1 VIRRTVPLNGG
12 EGGVGKA
19 DIAAKS
25 VTANGPQ
32 IEIRAD
38 VAASAPDQREH
49 TAMPRRNSV
58 IKRLLFL
65 GRGWDEWDSKP
76 LPELQA
82 QQAPKPKSGR
92 RFATTLSF
100 SALFFA
106 GLALSAGAG
115 NTMRSLL
122 DGTSGDATTSS
133 TAQTTLTAAEVTPAQ
148 PVHAVVH
155 VSAHQTGARAVAAR
169 VSQGAQL
176 HAVARAS
183 GVRSAVRTAARAVHV
198 RQTGGRSVART
209 VGSTRPQAKKPARTR
224 TARPGRPEKS
234 QPLDSEGTLPGATVW
249 LYQAAPDPT
258 PPAARLRMRFARELV
273 AQSRAAHVDWA
284 LVLAVLRA
292 GGHDGR
298 SPASIAQVHS
308 LSLRLAGLGG
318 RANGWQAALSYST
331 KTSFADRVVA
341 LRHYYRAVG
350 MPSLVYGLLS
360 QKRDLE
366 DRVLHDS
373 RISIYPGGRS
383 DVANHRVDVR
393 VLAVMLYLADTYHSV
408 TASCLISG
416 HRLYARPGVV
426 SAHIYGRAVDIASLD
441 GVSIYGHQQ
450 PGGITEQAVR
460 ALLLLPPEMMPS
472 QIISL
477 LGLGGPS
484 FPLANHY
491 DHIHV
496 GY

>member
-1 VIRRTVPLNGG
+1 
-12 EGGVGKA
+12 
-19 DIAAKS
+19 
-25 VTANGPQ
+25 
-32 IEIRAD
+32 
-38 VAASAPDQREH
+38 
-49 TAMPRRNSV
+49 V

-65 GRGWDEWDSKP
+65 GRGWDEWDRKA
-76 LPELQA
+76 LPEA
-82 QQAPKPKSGR
+82 QVQPAPKPKSGR

-115 NTMRSLL
+115 NSVRSLL
-122 DGTSGDATTSS
+122 DGTSTDATSS
-133 TAQTTLTAAEVTPAQ
+133 TLAQTTLTAAEVAE

-155 VSAHQTGARAVAAR
+155 VAARQTGVRATAAH
-169 VSQGAQL
+169 VSHGAQL
-176 HAVARAS
+176 HVVAKPS
-183 GVRSAVRTAARAVHV
+183 GVRSAVPTPTRAIHVQARHAGGHSVAGTAAGA
-198 RQTGGRSVART
+198 RS
-209 VGSTRPQAKKPARTR
+209 QAKTPAHSR
-224 TARPGRPEKS
+224 AKPGRPEKS

-258 PPAARLRMRFARELV
+258 PPAARLQMRFARELV
-273 AQSRAAHVDWA
+273 AQSRAANVDWA
-284 LVLAVLRA
+284 LTLAVLRA

-298 SPASIAQVHS
+298 SPASITQLRS
-308 LSLRLAGLGG
+308 LSMRLAGLGG
-318 RANGWQAALSYST
+318 RANGWQAALSYSS
-331 KTSFADRVVA
+331 KTGFADRVVA

-373 RISIYPGGRS
+373 RVSIYPGGRS

-426 SAHIYGRAVDIASLD
+426 SAHIYGRAVDIAALD

-460 ALLLLPPEMMPS
+460 ALLLLPPEMMPA

>member
-1 VIRRTVPLNGG
+1 
-12 EGGVGKA
+12 
-19 DIAAKS
+19 
-25 VTANGPQ
+25 
-32 IEIRAD
+32 
-38 VAASAPDQREH
+38 
-49 TAMPRRNSV
+49 V

-65 GRGWDEWDSKP
+65 GRGWDEWDSKA
-76 LPELQA
+76 LPEAQA
-82 QQAPKPKSGR
+82 QPAPNTKNGR

-115 NTMRSLL
+115 NSVRSML
-122 DGTSGDATTSS
+122 DGTSGDATSS
-133 TAQTTLTAAEVTPAQ
+133 ATAQTTLTADEVTPAQ
-148 PVHAVVH
+148 PVQAVVH
-155 VSAHQTGARAVAAR
+155 VDTRQTGVRAVAAH
-169 VSQGAQL
+169 VSHGTQL
-176 HAVARAS
+176 HAVAQAS
-183 GVRSAVRTAARAVHV
+183 GVRSAAPTPTSAIHVQARHI
-198 RQTGGRSVART
+198 TGGSVAGAAAKAR
-209 VGSTRPQAKKPARTR
+209 SQAKKPAHHSDSK
-224 TARPGRPEKS
+224 PGRPDKS

-273 AQSRAAHVDWA
+273 AQSRAANVDWA

-292 GGHDGR
+292 GGNNGR
-298 SPASIAQVHS
+298 SPASITHLHS
-308 LSLRLAGLGG
+308 LALHLAGLGG
-318 RANGWQAALSYST
+318 RANGWQAALSYSS
-331 KTSFADRVVA
+331 KTGFADRVVA

-373 RISIYPGGRS
+373 RVSIYPGGRS
-383 DVANHRVDVR
+383 DIANHRVDVR

-416 HRLYARPGVV
+416 HRLFARPGVV
-426 SAHIYGRAVDIASLD
+426 SAHIYGRAVDIAALD
-441 GVSIYGHQQ
+441 GVSIYGHQE

-460 ALLLLPPEMMPS
+460 SLLLLPPEMMPA

>member
-1 VIRRTVPLNGG
+1 VIRAAVPLNGG
-12 EGGVGKA
+12 EGGRRKA

-58 IKRLLFL
+58 IKRLLFF

-76 LPELQA
+76 LPEAQA
-82 QQAPKPKSGR
+82 QPAPKPKGGR

-115 NTMRSLL
+115 NSMRSLL
-122 DGTSGDATTSS
+122 DGTSGDATSSS
-133 TAQTTLTAAEVTPAQ
+133 TAQTTLTAAEVAQ

-155 VSAHQTGARAVAAR
+155 VGARQTGVRAAAGH
-169 VSQGAQL
+169 VSHGSQL
-176 HAVARAS
+176 HAVARQS
-183 GVRSAVRTAARAVHV
+183 GVRSAVPTAARAIHV
-198 RQTGGRSVART
+198 QARHSGAGSVAGTAR
-209 VGSTRPQAKKPARTR
+209 SHAKKPAHSR
-224 TARPGRPEKS
+224 AKPGRPEKS

-273 AQSRAAHVDWA
+273 AQSRAANVDWA

-298 SPASIAQVHS
+298 SPASIAHLRS

-318 RANGWQAALSYST
+318 RANGWQAALSYSS
-331 KTSFADRVVA
+331 KTGFADRVVA

-373 RISIYPGGRS
+373 RVSIYPGGRS

-416 HRLYARPGVV
+416 HRLFARPGVV
-426 SAHIYGRAVDIASLD
+426 SAHIYGRAVDIAALD

-460 ALLLLPPEMMPS
+460 SLLLLPPEMMPA